1 MFQYNTM
8 ASQLVLRQQ
17 LQEKTAQLE
26 VIVLEISAISQKIL
40 KLSQKFT
47 KEAVKIQKRLS
58 KVQASRHRGNPANQW
73 PHRPMT
79 SSLRAFYQAKEGKER
94 SLWQDKNLLRQV
106 FDHDRA
112 ILTCQRSTF
121 SNAEHDIESQIRIL
135 KIQLH

>member
-1 MFQYNTM
+1 M
-8 ASQLVLRQQ
+8 AGLKTNVVEEVLY
-17 LQEKTAQLE
+17 LS
-26 VIVLEISAISQKIL
+26 IY
-40 KLSQKFT
+40 KLTQKFNIDDG
-47 KEAVKIQKRLS
+47 KIQQCLNE
-58 KVQASRHRGNPANQW
+58 VQASRPRGNPAYQW

-79 SSLRAFYQAKEGKER
+79 QRLRAFYQAKEGKER